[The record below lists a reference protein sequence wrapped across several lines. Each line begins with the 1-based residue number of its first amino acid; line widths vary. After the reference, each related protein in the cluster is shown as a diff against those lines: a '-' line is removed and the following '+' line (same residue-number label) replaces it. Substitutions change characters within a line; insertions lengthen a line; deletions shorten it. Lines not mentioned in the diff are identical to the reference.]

1 MSRLGV
7 VELVAVGTFLLLAL
21 VAIRSQWRHRWLP
34 ERWAREAGLEL
45 TPRSEGL
52 IRSYVN
58 RTRAFRIAGGL
69 IGFASPLIYAGYTHE
84 PMPGPFG
91 NTFLLALVGYL
102 VGALL
107 AELTFKRPRPERA
120 SATLAPRELQH
131 YLPPRLSQ
139 TLRFGAVL
147 ALALVGV
154 YLLVPVRQPR
164 VDVPRLAAWA
174 LLPVVVAAGV
184 EMLQRYIVRRPQP
197 LAETDLVAADD
208 AIRSASVH
216 ALAGAG
222 IGLLLVLL
230 GDILH
235 SIGFSTDVQVL
246 RWTLPWMALI
256 CLGAAVG
263 ALTGLTKPYGW
274 QVRRNDLQA
283 QP

>member
-1 MSRLGV
+1 MFRLGL
-7 VELVAVGTFLLLAL
+7 VELAGLATFLLLAL
-21 VAIRSQWRHRWLP
+21 VAIRSHWRHRWVP
-34 ERWAREAGLEL
+34 ERWAPEVGLQL

-52 IRSYVN
+52 IRSYIN
-58 RTRAFRIAGGL
+58 RTRVFRIAGGL
-69 IGFASPLIYAGYTHE
+69 IGFASPLIYSGYRQE
-84 PMPGPFG
+84 PMPEPL
-91 NTFLLALVGYL
+91 NSYLLALAGYL

-107 AELTFKRPRPERA
+107 AELTFKRPRPQRA
-120 SATLAPRELQH
+120 TATLAPRELPQ
-131 YLPPRLSQ
+131 YLPRGLSQ
-139 TLRFGAVL
+139 ALRAGAVL

-154 YLLVPVRQPR
+154 YLLVPAREPR
-164 VDVPRLAAWA
+164 VEVARLAGWV
-174 LLPVVVAAGV
+174 LLPVLVAMGV

-222 IGLLLVLL
+222 IGLQLLLL

-256 CLGAAVG
+256 CVGAAVG
-263 ALTGLTKPYGW
+263 AWTDLTKPYRW
-274 QVRRNDLQA
+274 QVRRNVLQA